1 MKAKKTRGLGAQRRK
16 VAAALV
22 HLRASRQ
29 EAARRR
35 LELGQCIH
43 DRVASP
49 ETLSLA
55 FVAGLTTAMLAP
67 QGRRGDP
74 PERRRPARRNRALK
88 TMLRLG
94 RMVAMRE
101 VTSAVVD

>member
-1 MKAKKTRGLGAQRRK
+1 MTAKKKRGLRAQRRE
-16 VAAALV
+16 VAAAFV
-22 HLRASRQ
+22 HLRACRQ

-35 LELGQCIH
+35 VELGQCIH
-43 DRVASP
+43 DRVATP

-55 FVAGLTTAMLAP
+55 FVAGLTTAMVAP

-74 PERRRPARRNRALK
+74 PERRRPVSGNRALK

>member
-1 MKAKKTRGLGAQRRK
+1 MGAMKKRGLRAQRRE
-16 VAAALV
+16 VAEALV
-22 HLRASRQ
+22 HLRACRQ

-35 LELGQCIH
+35 VALGACIH

-74 PERRRPARRNRALK
+74 PERRRPATGNRALK

-94 RMVAMRE
+94 RMFAMRE
-101 VTSAVVD
+101 MTSAVVD